1 MNNVREFV
9 VARQQPQMS
18 EEGCKGECFLVF
30 FKFFQQ
36 TQKLE
41 TPRKTLEKNTEGC
54 EGVFLYS
61 LISIRE
67 KVFSISLMI
76 GQEGSW

>member
-41 TPRKTLEKNTEGC
+41 TNTEGC

-76 GQEGSW
+76 GQAGFCVTVYI